1 MPAANPIRQARL
13 HQPRSVHPAADQY
26 AERELLAGVLCNLER
41 DTAAA
46 REIVAG
52 LTADAFQTDPAAIVF
67 RVTAAAM
74 AEQHDIS
81 ILDILK
87 GLARDG
93 HGHGS
98 EPNQYATGLVT
109 EYVGLEWKAV
119 RMAREAAN
127 ELRAAHAAREAMY
140 AAELVVESQGR
151 PDEVNELRQA
161 LDRLNDANHAAAG
174 DRPITIMDCADQWA
188 RHEST
193 PVVPTGLGWFDGPAE
208 GGLPIGGITAL
219 VAYPQVGK
227 SALAL
232 NLTMAALISDENL
245 RAVWALGE
253 MTPEAL
259 ASRAACV
266 ASTMLDGCEPIT
278 TQDARDHTP
287 AATLAMRR
295 MCEVIGGRLAVVP
308 APLTVDRIEERVVS
322 TGARLV
328 VVDYLQLVK
337 PDDDAAD
344 RVHQLDQITGRIRD
358 LAITREIAVILISSM
373 AKAAG
378 RESRIGQ
385 LAKGSSEID
394 YAAELMYL
402 GEASEQGYGRDGCID
417 VTWRCKKARNFQPRD
432 LLLRFDGGT
441 QSFDIAGF
449 DEFSSFAP
457 KQPR

>member
-1 MPAANPIRQARL
+1 VI
-13 HQPRSVHPAADQY
+13 
-26 AERELLAGVLCNLER
+26 AGVLCNLDR
-41 DTAAA
+41 DTGAA

-52 LTADAFQTDPAAIVF
+52 LTGEIFQTDPAAIVF
-67 RVTAAAM
+67 RVISLAM
-74 AEQHDIS
+74 AEVPDVS
-81 ILDILK
+81 ILDVMG

-93 HGHGS
+93 HGQGS
-98 EPNQYATGLVT
+98 EPYAWVAELVA

-119 RMAREAAN
+119 RLAREAAD
-127 ELRAAHAAREAMY
+127 ELRAARAAREAMH
-140 AAELVVESQGR
+140 AAEQVVESQGQ
-151 PDEVNELRQA
+151 PEDVNELRQA
-161 LDRLNDANHAAAG
+161 LERLSDANHAAAG
-174 DRPITIMDCADQWA
+174 NRPITIMDCADQWA
-188 RHEST
+188 RHERT
-193 PVVPTGLGWFDGPAE
+193 PVVPTGLDWFDGPAE

-232 NLTMAALISDENL
+232 NLTMASLIADESL

-253 MTPEAL
+253 MTPEML

-266 ASTMLDGCEPIT
+266 ASTMLDGCEPII

-308 APLTVDRIEERVVS
+308 APLTVDRIEERVIS

-328 VVDYLQLVK
+328 VVDYLQLVQ

-358 LAITREIAVILISSM
+358 MAITREIAVILISSM

-378 RESRIGQ
+378 KESRIGQ

-402 GEASEQGYGRDGCID
+402 GEASEQGYGHDGCID

-432 LLLRFDGGT
+432 LLLRFDGDT

>member
-1 MPAANPIRQARL
+1 MPTANASRHARL
-13 HQPRSVHPAADQY
+13 HREPDIKPAADQY
-26 AERELLAGVLCNLER
+26 AEREVLAGVLCNLDH

-46 REIVAG
+46 SEIVGG
-52 LTADAFQTDPAAIVF
+52 LTADLFQTDTAAIVF

-74 AEQHDIS
+74 AEVPDVS
-81 ILDILK
+81 ILDIMR

-93 HGHGS
+93 HGQGS
-98 EPNQYATGLVT
+98 EPYAWVAELVA

-119 RMAREAAN
+119 RLAREAAD

-151 PDEVNELRQA
+151 PDDVNELRQA
-161 LDRLNDANHAAAG
+161 LERLSDANLAAAG
-174 DRPITIMDCADQWA
+174 NRPITIMDCADQWA
-188 RHEST
+188 RHERT
-193 PVVPTGLGWFDGPAE
+193 PVVATGLYWFDGPAE

-232 NLTMAALISDENL
+232 NLTMAALITDENL

-253 MTPEAL
+253 MTPEML

-278 TQDARDHTP
+278 TDDARDHTP

-308 APLTVDRIEERVVS
+308 APLTVDRIAERVVA
-322 TGARLV
+322 TGSRLV
-328 VVDYLQLVK
+328 VVDYLQLVQ

-358 LAITREIAVILISSM
+358 MAITREIAVILISSM

-385 LAKGSSEID
+385 LAKGTSEID

-432 LLLRFDGGT
+432 LLLQFDRDT

>member
-1 MPAANPIRQARL
+1 MPTAERTRPARL
-13 HQPRSVHPAADQY
+13 HQPRDVRPATDPY
-26 AERELLAGVLCNLER
+26 IEREVLAGVLTNLDR
-41 DTAAA
+41 DPAAA
-46 REIVAG
+46 RDIMAG
-52 LTADAFQTDPAAIVF
+52 LSADLFQTDPASIVF
-67 RVTAAAM
+67 NVTSASL
-74 AEQHDIS
+74 AEVPDVS
-81 ILDILK
+81 ILDVVSRLN
-87 GLARDG
+87 RDG
-93 HGHGS
+93 HGQGT
-98 EPNQYATGLVT
+98 EPYAWVFDLLN

-119 RMAREAAN
+119 RLAREAAD
-127 ELRAAHAAREAMY
+127 ELREAHAARQAMQL
-140 AAELVVESQGR
+140 AEIVVEGHGQ
-151 PDEVNELRQA
+151 PEDVNELRRA
-161 LDRLNDANHAAAG
+161 LDRLNDASQTAAG
-174 DRPITIMDCADQWA
+174 NRPITIMDCADQWA
-188 RHEST
+188 RHERT
-193 PVVPTGLGWFDGPAE
+193 PVVPTGLSWFDGPAE

-219 VAYPQVGK
+219 VAYPAVGK

-232 NLTMAALISDENL
+232 NMAMAALITDESL

-253 MTPEAL
+253 MTPEML

-308 APLTVDRIEERVVS
+308 APLTVDRIEERVVA
-322 TGARLV
+322 TGSRLV
-328 VVDYLQLVK
+328 VVDYLQLVQ

-358 LAITREIAVILISSM
+358 MAITREIAVILISSM

-394 YAAELMYL
+394 YAAEVMYL
-402 GEASEQGYGRDGCID
+402 GEANEQGYGPDGCID

-432 LLLRFDGGT
+432 LLLRFDRGT

>member
-1 MPAANPIRQARL
+1 MPTANASRQARL
-13 HQPRSVHPAADQY
+13 HQPRDVTPVADQY
-26 AERELLAGVLCNLER
+26 AEREVIAGVLCNLDR
-41 DTAAA
+41 DSSAA

-67 RVTAAAM
+67 RITAAAM
-74 AEQHDIS
+74 AEVPDVS
-81 ILDILK
+81 ILDVMR

-93 HGHGS
+93 HGQGS
-98 EPNQYATGLVT
+98 EPSAWVAELVA

-119 RMAREAAN
+119 RLAREAAD
-127 ELRAAHAAREAMY
+127 ELRAAHAARQAMY
-140 AAELVVESQGR
+140 AAEQVVESQGQ
-151 PDEVNELRQA
+151 PDDVNELRQA
-161 LDRLNDANHAAAG
+161 LERLSDANHAASG

-188 RHEST
+188 RHERT
-193 PVVPTGLGWFDGPAE
+193 PVVPTGLDWLDGPAE

-232 NLTMAALISDENL
+232 NMAMAALITDESL

-287 AATLAMRR
+287 AAALAMRM

-308 APLTVDRIEERVVS
+308 APLTVDRIEERVVN

-328 VVDYLQLVK
+328 VVDYLQLVR
-337 PDDDAAD
+337 PDNDAAD

-358 LAITREIAVILISSM
+358 MAITREIAVILISSM

-378 RESRIGQ
+378 KESRIGQ
-385 LAKGSSEID
+385 LAKGTSEID

-402 GEASEQGYGRDGCID
+402 GEASEQGYGHDGCID

-432 LLLRFDGGT
+432 LLLRFNGGT

-449 DEFSSFAP
+449 DEFSSSAP